1 MKTAKE
7 ANLMFEELAKNN
19 YQPSSNRGDGRSKGE
34 SMKLIEY
41 HFWRKNLKL

>member
-19 YQPSSNRGDGRSKGE
+19 YQPSSKRVVESKGE

-41 HFWRKNLKL
+41 HLWRQNLKL